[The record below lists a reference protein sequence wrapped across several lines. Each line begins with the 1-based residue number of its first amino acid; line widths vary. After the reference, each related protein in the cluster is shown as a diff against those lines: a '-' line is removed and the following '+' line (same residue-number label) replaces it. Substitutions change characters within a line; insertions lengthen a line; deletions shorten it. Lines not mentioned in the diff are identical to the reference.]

1 MKALNHNMKKKISFI
16 ACAIGFVFVLF
27 VLLYFFDV
35 IFNTVIA
42 EWFTKKFLKY
52 DRVNV
57 SLLNK
62 TVMNHIFNWKLFKKY
77 IIMIWFISMCMFAAV
92 VYLLIKKYTRLAR
105 EKEREYIL
113 NIIERMTEE
122 EPLDQISEIYHP
134 IIHKICVL
142 LKEQEI
148 KNKEKDKISDMIAYL
163 AHDLRTPLTSVIGYL
178 NLFLDAPQMP
188 DLVRTDYMKK
198 ALGKAK
204 KLDSLIKDF
213 FEITKYNSDKM
224 NIHKQSINLHYM
236 FVQLIDEFFPILELK
251 KLKVDMDIS
260 EGFVVFV
267 DPEKMARAFSNL
279 LKNACSYSFSNTTI
293 LISAKKETEA
303 VEIFFSNK
311 GQPISEHQREH
322 VFSHFVRLD
331 EARSADSGGSGL
343 GLAIAKAIINQHE
356 GQITVYTENGM
367 NVFKISL
374 PQNTRKDHE
383 TEGYK

>member
-1 MKALNHNMKKKISFI
+1 MKKKISFI

-163 AHDLRTPLTSVIGYL
+163 DHDLRTPLTSVL
-178 NLFLDAPQMP
+178 
-188 DLVRTDYMKK
+188 
-198 ALGKAK
+198 
-204 KLDSLIKDF
+204 
-213 FEITKYNSDKM
+213 
-224 NIHKQSINLHYM
+224 
-236 FVQLIDEFFPILELK
+236 
-251 KLKVDMDIS
+251 
-260 EGFVVFV
+260 
-267 DPEKMARAFSNL
+267 
-279 LKNACSYSFSNTTI
+279 
-293 LISAKKETEA
+293 
-303 VEIFFSNK
+303 
-311 GQPISEHQREH
+311 
-322 VFSHFVRLD
+322 
-331 EARSADSGGSGL
+331 
-343 GLAIAKAIINQHE
+343 
-356 GQITVYTENGM
+356 
-367 NVFKISL
+367 
-374 PQNTRKDHE
+374 
-383 TEGYK
+383 